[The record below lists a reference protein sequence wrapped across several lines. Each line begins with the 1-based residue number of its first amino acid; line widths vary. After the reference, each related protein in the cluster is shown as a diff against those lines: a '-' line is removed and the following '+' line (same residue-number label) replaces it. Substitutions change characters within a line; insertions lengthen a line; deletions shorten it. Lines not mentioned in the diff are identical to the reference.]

1 LDYEEETT
9 VSFQA
14 ILGFALIVTVLLVL
28 IREQHPE
35 IAVLLGIAAAGLILL
50 GLLDPISRILLV
62 FETIAVKSHLNP
74 NYLRLVLKIVG
85 LAYLAGFGAQ
95 ICKDAGEGGMAS
107 KIELAGKIFILG
119 MGLPIMA
126 SLLDLILKVF

>member
-1 LDYEEETT
+1 M
-9 VSFQA
+9 SFQA